1 MYLLYLFEK
10 LPLCQSDEE
19 MQALLPHRL
28 APAVLG

>member
-1 MYLLYLFEK
+1 VRYRFKK

-28 APAVLG
+28 EPAVLG